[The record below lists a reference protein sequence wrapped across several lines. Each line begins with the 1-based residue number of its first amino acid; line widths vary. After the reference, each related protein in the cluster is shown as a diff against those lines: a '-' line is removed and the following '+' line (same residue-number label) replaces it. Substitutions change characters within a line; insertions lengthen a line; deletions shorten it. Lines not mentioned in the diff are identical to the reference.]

1 SCATHLM
8 NAMPPLINRDP
19 GPVVAIMNAGLACG
33 IICDGI
39 HVEDEMIKLALRA
52 HTHPDRIFLVSD
64 SMPTIG
70 GPDQFDLYDMTVRLR
85 EGQLI
90 NSEGSLAGA
99 HITQAEGVARLVNA
113 IGLNVVDALH
123 MAIDA
128 PANMMGRSDL
138 KNVDGHAISDL
149 VVLSNCAR
157 QTTMLSA
164 HLEKEWAGEPAK

>member
-1 SCATHLM
+1 
-8 NAMPPLINRDP
+8 
-19 GPVVAIMNAGLACG
+19 
-33 IICDGI
+33 
-39 HVEDEMIKLALRA
+39 
-52 HTHPDRIFLVSD
+52 
-64 SMPTIG
+64 
-70 GPDQFDLYDMTVRLR
+70 MTVRLT

-138 KNVDGHAISDL
+138 TNVDGRATSVL
-149 VVLSNCAR
+149 VVLSNCA
-157 QTTMLSA
+157 QHTTRLHA
-164 HLEKEWAGEPAK
+164 ILEKEWAGEPAQ